1 MTGTHASAWWSSQG
15 SASLV
20 DARRQLLTALTSTPN
35 DLNLLD
41 LERRLRAARV
51 PQPIPT
57 RLQSAALDAA
67 LREAAAAQRQRAGAV
82 IARSWQGTAH
92 TAQDETLVIAFA
104 GADAVGR
111 GAAVHGAVPSHEFV
125 ASCRRA
131 GVRFGLFV
139 RDPLRAW
146 YLRGLGASQPP
157 GAAGDADGN
166 FAAVVLGPEPEPV
179 P

>member
-1 MTGTHASAWWSSQG
+1 MTGTHASAWWSSG
-15 SASLV
+15 RRV
-20 DARRQLLTALTSTPN
+20 ARRCPRRLLTALTSTPN
-35 DLNLLD
+35 DPQPA
-41 LERRLRAARV
+41 RPRAAGCAARV

-82 IARSWQGTAH
+82 IARSWRDRRHRPGRDPRH
-92 TAQDETLVIAFA
+92 AFA
-104 GADAVGR
+104 ARMRRR

-166 FAAVVLGPEPEPV
+166 FAAVVPGPEPEPE